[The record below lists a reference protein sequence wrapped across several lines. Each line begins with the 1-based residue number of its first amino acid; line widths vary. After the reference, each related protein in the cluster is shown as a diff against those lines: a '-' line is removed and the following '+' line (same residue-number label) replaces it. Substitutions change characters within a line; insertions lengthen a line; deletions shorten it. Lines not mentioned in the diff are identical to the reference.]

1 MNLVPTLDGYRLGVL
16 YGEAI
21 ETTMVFP
28 GNPLEVRFAS
38 DYRDILAWITDQ
50 GLGHHWMAAY
60 GDLRPLLADFTSM
73 VGCDMLSMA

>member
-1 MNLVPTLDGYRLGVL
+1 MGGYRMGVL

-38 DYRDILAWITDQ
+38 PYRDILAWVTNQ

-60 GDLRPLLADFTSM
+60 GDLRPLLSDFTAM
-73 VGCDMLSMA
+73 VGCEMLSMA